1 MTVQDTQKEFDRAV
15 ALVQGAIRR
24 LGIDPAQVQLDP
36 PGEVGR
42 GWSLMRGSAAVAVF
56 LRPPR
61 EGEDGPQLR
70 IVAPIVRVDPARE
83 VDLYRR
89 LLELN
94 AQGMGPVAFGLLQDR
109 VVVVAERRSAD
120 LGPEELEHLVQRV
133 GAVGDHYD
141 DQLVTRFGGQRVSD
155 LH

>member
-1 MTVQDTQKEFDRAV
+1 MTVQDAQQEFDRAV
-15 ALVQGAIRR
+15 TLVEGAIRR
-24 LGIDPAQVQLDP
+24 LGLDPAAVQLDP
-36 PGEVGR
+36 PGGVGR

-56 LRPPR
+56 LRLPR

-70 IVAPIVRVDPARE
+70 IVAPIVRVDPTQE
-83 VDLYRR
+83 VALYRR

-94 AQGMGPVAFGLLQDR
+94 AQGMGPVAFGLLHDR

-120 LGPEELEHLVQRV
+120 LESAELEHLVQRV

-155 LH
+155 LQ